1 MMIMH
6 HTPSLLFN
14 DSFYID
20 EFYPVQEDKHPR
32 VLQGFDVN
40 NPDARFDDETN
51 GEGEYDPFADFE
63 DDTEDYVID
72 RTEQEEVEVDGS
84 KLREDIEN
92 IVGTAP
98 WVDAA
103 FNYSSYAGNFLWEL
117 NAASVGKVS
126 GNLSVCQGNLTV
138 FYGGASVIYDEYAEQ
153 LYAQAGRS
161 TYDIL
166 RSIDPIIFSCYFS
179 LFEYVIAFTIY
190 QETA

>member
-1 MMIMH
+1 MIMH
-6 HTPSLLFN
+6 HTPSLFIN
-14 DSFYID
+14 DTFYID
-20 EFYPVQEDKHPR
+20 EFYPTYEEKHPR
-32 VLQGFDVN
+32 VLQGFDPN
-40 NPDARFDDETN
+40 DPDARFDDEDN
-51 GEGEYDPFADFE
+51 GEGEYDPFADFRTDDE
-63 DDTEDYVID
+63 DDFSTD
-72 RTEQEEVEVDGS
+72 REEEEYKEVDGS

-126 GNLSVCQGNLTV
+126 GNLTVCQGNLTV
-138 FYGGASVIYDEYAEQ
+138 FYGGASVIYDEYAER